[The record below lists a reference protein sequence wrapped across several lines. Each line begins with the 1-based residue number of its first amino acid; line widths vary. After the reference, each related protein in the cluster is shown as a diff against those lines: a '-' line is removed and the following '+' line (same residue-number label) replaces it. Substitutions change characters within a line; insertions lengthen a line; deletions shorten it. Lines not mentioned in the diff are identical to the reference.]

1 MRVERFT
8 AEDLAALLRRHKIA
22 TMDEMKA
29 ALEVRGAA
37 TVFRKLAKLAY
48 RTSYSHRGRYYT
60 LDDIADYDDFGLW
73 SLGQVRFSRY
83 GTLRATAEALVE
95 AAQCGYFVHELESL
109 VQVEAKGALLNLV
122 RSNRLAR
129 QRWRGRYLY
138 TAADSQTRKSQLT
151 ARQMLRSDSV
161 LAGMAEVELMAD
173 ELKAALILFFSLL
186 DEKLRRLY
194 AGIESLK
201 LGHGGDRKVA
211 DLFGIDP
218 DTVARGRAE
227 LLARDVQL
235 NRSRRSG
242 AGRKATKKNA
252 GSDRPHCRLDEGRDR
267 W

>member
-1 MRVERFT
+1 MRAERFT
-8 AEDLAALLRRHKIA
+8 AEDLAELLRRQKIA

-29 ALEVRGAA
+29 TLGARGDA

-60 LDDIADYDDFGLW
+60 LDEIPDYDDLGLW
-73 SLGQVRFSRY
+73 SLGAVRFSRY

-95 AAQCGYFVHELESL
+95 AAQAGYFVNELEAL
-109 VQVEAKGALLNLV
+109 VHVEAKGTLLDLV
-122 RSNRLAR
+122 RQDRLAR
-129 QRWRGRYLY
+129 DRWENRYLY
-138 TAADSQTRKSQLT
+138 TAADPATRKSQLT

-161 LAGMAEVELMAD
+161 LAAMAEVELMPD

-211 DLFGIDP
+211 DLFGLDP
-218 DTVARGRAE
+218 GTVARGRRE
-227 LLARDVQL
+227 LLAHDVEVD
-235 NRSRRSG
+235 RVRTSG
-242 AGRKATKKNA
+242 AGRKPTKKKH
-252 GSDRPHCRLDEGRDR
+252 RT
-267 W
+267 

>member
-1 MRVERFT
+1 MRSERFT
-8 AEDLAALLRRHKIA
+8 AEDLVALLRRQKIA

-29 ALEVRGAA
+29 TLGARGEA

-60 LDDIADYDDFGLW
+60 LDEIPDYDDLGLW
-73 SLGQVRFSRY
+73 SLGAVRFSRY

-95 AAQCGYFVHELESL
+95 AAQAGYFVNELEAL
-109 VQVEAKGALLNLV
+109 VHVEAKGTLLGLV
-122 RSNRLAR
+122 RQDRLAR
-129 QRWRGRYLY
+129 DRWEGCYLY
-138 TAADSQTRKSQLT
+138 TAADPATRKSQLT

-161 LAGMAEVELMAD
+161 LAGMAEVELMPD

-211 DLFGIDP
+211 DLFGLDP
-218 DTVARGRAE
+218 GTVARGRRE
-227 LLARDVQL
+227 LLAHDVEAD
-235 NRSRRSG
+235 RVRTSG
-242 AGRKATKKNA
+242 AGRKPTKKK
-252 GSDRPHCRLDEGRDR
+252 RRT
-267 W
+267 